1 MDNKDFLFKDMP
13 VKKAVISLAV
23 PTVLSQIIT
32 LVYNM
37 ADTFFIGQINNPGQV
52 AAVSVSMPVFIII
65 TALSNL
71 FGIGGRGKVSR
82 SLGKGDSETAKK
94 TVTFSIYT
102 VSVVSVVYGIV
113 IYLVAPR
120 LLPVLGARPDI
131 YDYCLKYI
139 FWTVTIGALPTVLNT
154 TLAHMVRTEGY
165 AKQAGFGIAMG
176 GVANIILDPVFIFG
190 LKMEIAGAA
199 IATMLSNTLATVYF
213 VLFIRKLKNN
223 TVIVIHPKY
232 YTTKENIV
240 SEVLVG
246 GMPSFIMM
254 LMSCVSNSVL
264 NRLITAASTEAM
276 AGMGIAK
283 KIDMVAFTVAQGM
296 TQGIVPLVAY
306 NYASGNRK
314 RMTDAIKVTA
324 VYTLIF
330 AFTAMATL
338 WLFAGPVTKCF
349 IKDSTTVEYGRM
361 FLKILCLNCP
371 STTINYMIIAV
382 FQATKQKTQ
391 PMILSFLRKGTVD
404 VPLMIILNSVIG
416 IQGIAWATPISDWI
430 TLAIALCMF
439 IPFLKKMNSPQK
451 TLIYKTDR

>member
-1 MDNKDFLFKDMP
+1 MNSKDFLFKDMP

-71 FGIGGRGKVSR
+71 FGIGGRSKVSR
-82 SLGKGDSETAKK
+82 SLGSGDGITATK
-94 TVTFSIYT
+94 TVTFSICT
-102 VSVVSVVYGIV
+102 VSVISVIYGIV
-113 IYLVAPR
+113 IYMIAPW
-120 LLPVLGARPDI
+120 LLPALGAKADI
-131 YDYCLKYI
+131 YGYCIQYI

-165 AKQAGFGIAMG
+165 AKQAGFGIALG
-176 GVANIILDPVFIFG
+176 GIANIILDPVFIFVF
-190 LKMEIAGAA
+190 KMEISGAA
-199 IATMLSNTLATVYF
+199 IATMVSNTLATIYF
-213 VLFIRKLKNN
+213 VLFIKRLKNN
-223 TVIVIHPKY
+223 TVIKIRPKY
-232 YTTKENIV
+232 YTVKENIA
-240 SEVLVG
+240 SEVIIG

-264 NRLITAASTEAM
+264 NRLITSYSTQAM

-324 VYTLIF
+324 TYTLVF
-330 AFTAMATL
+330 AFIAMVVL
-338 WLFAGPVTKCF
+338 WLFAGSVTKCF
-349 IKDSTTVEYGRM
+349 IKDGTTVEYGRM

-371 STTINYMIIAV
+371 STTINYMIIAI

-404 VPLMIILNSVIG
+404 VPLMIGLNSMIG
-416 IQGIAWATPISDWI
+416 ISGIAWSTPVSDWL
-430 TLAIALCMF
+430 TLCIALGMF
-439 IPFLKKMNSPQK
+439 IPFLKKINSQQENVSV
-451 TLIYKTDR
+451 